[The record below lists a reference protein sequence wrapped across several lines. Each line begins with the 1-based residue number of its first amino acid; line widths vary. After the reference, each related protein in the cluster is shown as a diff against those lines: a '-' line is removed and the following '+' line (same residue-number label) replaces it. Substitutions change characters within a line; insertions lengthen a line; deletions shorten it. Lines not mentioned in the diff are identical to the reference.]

1 MDDHFCNCNL
11 INNVNHHESM
21 KIIRLNKFYV
31 TEVLIDLIVVQLF
44 LHYEQLR
51 AAAILVKCSTKKLI
65 YISNCRTNLMIFIKH
80 EFICTYLFNFYIFKI
95 QPKIQAFAS
104 ASYYRI
110 NFKLSRKLSHKLL
123 CIMFTFL
130 PFHNFGA

>member
-1 MDDHFCNCNL
+1 
-11 INNVNHHESM
+11 M

-51 AAAILVKCSTKKLI
+51 AAAILVKCSTKIWTFNLH
-65 YISNCRTNLMIFIKH
+65 NCRTNLMISIKH

-130 PFHNFGA
+130 PFHILGLKIRFDK